1 MVADRLN
8 AMSGQEIAH
17 LRVEARRAHP
27 AQAAFDF

>member
-8 AMSGQEIAH
+8 AMSGQEIVH
-17 LRVEARRAHP
+17 LRIETRQAHP